1 MTEGNLN
8 DIASAKAVR
17 AAEKAAKEHLR
28 QQEADV
34 KEILKTEGG
43 RRFFYKYLCR
53 CGVFESNFDRDS
65 HVTAFYEG
73 ERKIGLD
80 LFADMNRADPEA
92 FIKMHREAEYDK
104 ELKKEHEEEA
114 SKKNKEGDDAPQ
126 T

>member
-1 MTEGNLN
+1 MSEENLN

-17 AAEKAAKEHLR
+17 AAEKAAKEYLR
-28 QQEADV
+28 QQEDDV

-43 RRFFYKYLCR
+43 RRFFYKYFCR

-65 HVTAFYEG
+65 HLTAFYEG
-73 ERKIGLD
+73 TRKIGLD

-92 FIKMHREAEYDK
+92 FIKMHREAEHDK
-104 ELKKEHEEEA
+104 ELQKEKEEEA
-114 SKKNKEGDDAPQ
+114 SKKGDDSPQ